1 MLPTL
6 RALLLTL
13 LVLALPLQGLAAVH
27 GLHGQGGRVPLGAPA
42 APAGALPD
50 CHQAH
55 AVHTPVDA
63 GVEPAEAEAEGKA
76 CGVCAACCMASA
88 PFAAAAWNARTVLPG
103 RPLAA
108 VAALPGSVPPQRLER
123 PPRGPSSA

>member
-1 MLPTL
+1 VLSTL

-13 LVLALPLQGLAAVH
+13 LVLALPLQGFAAVH
-27 GLHGQGGRVPLGAPA
+27 GLHGQGGRASFGAPG

-55 AVHTPVDA
+55 AGHTQVDA
-63 GVEPAEAEAEGKA
+63 GVEPVDAKA

-88 PFAAAAWNARTVLPG
+88 PFAAVAWNARTLPPG
-103 RPLAA
+103 QPPAEV
-108 VAALPGSVPPQRLER
+108 VARPGSAPPQRLER
-123 PPRGPSSA
+123 PPRSPRST